1 MKKENKYY
9 LKTLI
14 ALTFVA
20 LHFTP
25 LIAQVG
31 AQKKL
36 INPNF
41 ADAESLQSV
50 KHFTKESADLLIR
63 ERPYLSLEKLHKHL
77 TSEFN
82 ADQVKEILS
91 ELCVKLNINK
101 ADQKSLLLIP
111 NLGPKMAHE
120 VDEYRPYVSFKQFR
134 KEIGKYVSKKEV
146 ERLELYFFIP
156 IELNEASDEEIL
168 SIPGVGKKL
177 LHEFKEYRPYKSLK
191 QFRKEI
197 GKYVNEMEI
206 KRLERYVTLK

>member
-20 LHFTP
+20 LHITP

-41 ADAESLQSV
+41 AEAESLQSV
-50 KHFTKESADLLIR
+50 KHFTKESADSLIR

-82 ADQVKEILS
+82 ADQVKEILN

-146 ERLELYFFIP
+146 ARLEQYFFIP
-156 IELNEASDEEIL
+156 IELNEATDEEIL